1 MTRYYWLLFLSLW
14 CASAPAQAQ
23 FGESD
28 LRIFGY
34 FQTLFQYQQQ
44 DMRDINA
51 SSFSLQQ
58 LNLFLQKDLAK
69 NWRAFVNVEA
79 VNTFNSKRNWG
90 SLRFEEAWARY
101 RNGVKFN
108 LKVGLQIPTFNHF
121 NEIKNRT
128 PLLPYAIRPLV
139 YESSFEEFIS
149 VDEYLPTRAF
159 IQAYG
164 FLPYEDL
171 KVDYALYVGNSPHIN
186 ESANWGQTGVD
197 TTASLMVGGRVGIR
211 FAGVKAGVSM
221 TRQNTDFFDFAT
233 ELYGGTASDYQ
244 DIIQRRLGFDVSF
257 ALNKLYFESE
267 YISVS
272 YEESNAIANVDKDF
286 YYGTLGYELTEDAS
300 VYGTFWR
307 TGEDLELV
315 DFIISIWSAG
325 FAYEINDRTTLKTQ
339 YARVKAREEVKQAF
353 GFTLPSVTEAKSNYF
368 AAALS
373 VFF

>member
-1 MTRYYWLLFLSLW
+1 MTRSYWLLFLSLW
-14 CASAPAQAQ
+14 CVSAPAQAQ

-34 FQTLFQYQQQ
+34 FQTLFQYQRQ
-44 DMRDINA
+44 DLRDINA

-101 RNGVKFN
+101 RSGVKFN

-139 YESSFEEFIS
+139 YESSFEEFVS

-159 IQAYG
+159 IQVYG

-171 KVDYALYVGNSPHIN
+171 KVDYALYVGNSPNIN
-186 ESANWGQTGVD
+186 DSSNWGQTGVD

-211 FAGVKAGVSM
+211 FAGLKAGVSM

-233 ELYGGTASDYQ
+233 ELYGGTTREYQ

-272 YEESNAIANVDKDF
+272 YEESKAIANVDKDF
-286 YYGTLGYELTEDAS
+286 YYGTLGYELTEAAS
-300 VYGTFWR
+300 IYGTYWH
-307 TGEDLELV
+307 TGEDLEIV

-325 FAYEINDRTTLKTQ
+325 FAYEVNDRTTLKAQ
-339 YARVKAREEVKQAF
+339 YARVKASEEVKQAF
-353 GFTLPSVTEAKSNYF
+353 GFALPSVTQAHSNYF